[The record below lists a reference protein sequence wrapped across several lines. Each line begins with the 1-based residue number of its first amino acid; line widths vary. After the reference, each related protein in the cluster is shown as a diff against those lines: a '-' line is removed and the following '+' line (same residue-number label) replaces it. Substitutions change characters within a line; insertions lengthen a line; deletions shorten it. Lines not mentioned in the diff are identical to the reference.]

1 MENGV
6 LKYEE
11 LAEFRKHLEDIGVTT
26 ESQNRLPLFEATL
39 KPQYKRRVFEGK
51 YGKLR
56 VEGRLGQ
63 AHKNLLEAILWK
75 REAYKY
81 IEIEGKEYLK
91 VAYDQEK
98 IRKYLSQGSKYNYAR
113 YKILLQD
120 MIQTYIELETDKV
133 RVKGTLILE
142 VQESLVKKPI
152 KSKSPVIPNETPLT
166 AVIFGAVATALIDKE
181 LRFTYDPKPITQLD
195 SGISQAIVR
204 FLKTHKSHPKSG
216 YHLRELIGNLTENT
230 EGQDWWNIKRFLKK
244 DAEKLEA
251 LGITINFKE
260 DRLFVVGGRVKV

>member
-11 LAEFRKHLEDIGVTT
+11 LAELRRHLEDIGVAT
-26 ESQNRLPLFEATL
+26 ESQNRLPLFEPTL
-39 KPQYKRRVFEGK
+39 KPEHKKRVFEGK

-75 REAYKY
+75 REAHKHV
-81 IEIEGKEYLK
+81 EIEGKQYLK

-98 IRKYLSQGSKYNYAR
+98 IRKYLSQGSKYSYAK
-113 YKILLQD
+113 YKALLQD
-120 MIQTYIELETDKV
+120 MILTYIELKTDKLEIQ
-133 RVKGTLILE
+133 GTLIME
-142 VQESLVKKPI
+142 IDKSLVKKPV
-152 KSKSPVIPNETPLT
+152 KSKSPVIPKETPLT

-181 LRFTYDPKPITQLD
+181 LRFTYDPKPIAQLD

-204 FLKTHKSHPKSG
+204 FLKTHQSHPQAG
-216 YHLRELIGNLTENT
+216 YRLRELVANLVENT

-244 DAEKLEA
+244 DAEKLED
-251 LGITINFKE
+251 LGIAIDFKQ
-260 DRLFVVGGRVKV
+260 DRLFVVDGKVKV